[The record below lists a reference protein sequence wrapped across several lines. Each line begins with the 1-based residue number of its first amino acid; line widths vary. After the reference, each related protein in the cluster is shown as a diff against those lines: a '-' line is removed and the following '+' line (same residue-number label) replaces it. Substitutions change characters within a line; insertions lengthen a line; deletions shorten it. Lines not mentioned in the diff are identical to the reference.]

1 MAAII
6 MSIVQIKIASPLDDI
21 IIQATEQGVSY
32 VGFYPAKEYPE
43 QILKDVNNIHIH
55 QCISQLDEYFNDTR
69 RTFTINLDTKGTDFQ
84 KGVWQALLNVPF
96 GQVQS
101 YSDIAR
107 AIGNPKAV
115 RAVGAANGKNPIS
128 IIVPCHRIIGAS
140 GKLTGYAGGLERKQW
155 LLKHEGIYPSQ
166 G

>member
-1 MAAII
+1 

-32 VGFYPAKEYPE
+32 VGFYPTKEYPE

-84 KGVWQALLNVPF
+84 KSVWQALLNVPF

-155 LLKHEGIYPSQ
+155 LLKHEGYPSQ

>member
-32 VGFYPAKEYPE
+32 VGFYPTKEYPE

-84 KGVWQALLNVPF
+84 KSVWQALLNVPF

-155 LLKHEGIYPSQ
+155 LLKHEGYPSQ

>member
-84 KGVWQALLNVPF
+84 KSVWQALSNVPF

-155 LLKHEGIYPSQ
+155 LLKHEGYPSQ